1 MRKLYPRRY
10 ELGDATFSRASSA
23 YGSDGKLATTNVPRI
38 DRTEFGKMVWVEE
51 AATNLVPVANQ
62 KFVGWDVYQG
72 AVVTL
77 TQNQVVPEWGATDAT
92 RIQTNG
98 GTHIIKYFISLQN
111 PSVAGQ
117 SYSASLHIKNI
128 GNHPVMIHANLSPTS
143 NQTVDVG
150 ETTLVKIAG
159 VGNGVNIFQIR
170 IQALDAAHS
179 LDFIAWRPMAEVKAY
194 ATSFIE
200 TSRAAESLTMPT
212 AGLAS
217 AGTIEGMVDIN
228 DMIKRQGAANTSL
241 FYLPG
246 LAGGYISVA
255 HMYNNP
261 AWNFTCNSG
270 SAYKYSIINDSNTPN
285 GLYYYKCY
293 WSTSEAGIEFWD
305 LTSRSKVAFARIT
318 EPNLPST
325 FTAYCYLGH
334 ISSGYY
340 ANTRFGRHRLSNI
353 ARTTDPDF
361 NNLMPRDSNTVA
373 IFDPTYSFIR

>member
-10 ELGDATFSRASSA
+10 DLGDATFSRSSSA
-23 YGSDGKLATTNVPRI
+23 YGSDGKMAITNVPRI
-38 DRTEFGKMVWVEE
+38 ERTEFGKMVWVEE
-51 AATNLVPVANQ
+51 ATTNLIPIANQ
-62 KFVGWDVYQG
+62 KFVGWTAYGG
-72 AVVTL
+72 ATVTL
-77 TQNQVVPEWGATDAT
+77 TQNQVVPEWGCTDAT
-92 RIQTNG
+92 RIQISG
-98 GTHIIKYFISLQN
+98 GSNIIKYFLPIVS

-117 SYSASLHIKNI
+117 AYVASLHIKNI
-128 GNHPVMIHANLSPTS
+128 GNHPVVIHTNLSSTS
-143 NQTVDVG
+143 TQTVDVG

-159 VGNGVNIFQIR
+159 VGNGFNIFQIQLR
-170 IQALDAAHS
+170 ALDAAHS
-179 LDFIAWRPMAEVKAY
+179 LDFIAWQPMAEAKEY
-194 ATSFIE
+194 ATSFHE
-200 TSRAAESLTMPT
+200 TTRAAESLTMPT
-212 AGLAS
+212 AGLTG

-228 DMIKRQGAANTSL
+228 DMIKRQGAVNTPL
-241 FYLPG
+241 LYLPG

-293 WSTSEAGIEFWD
+293 WSTSEAGLEFWD
-305 LTSRSKVAFARIT
+305 LTSRSKVAFTRIT
-318 EPNLPST
+318 DPNLPPT

>member
-10 ELGDATFSRASSA
+10 DLGDAIFSRASSA

-51 AATNLVPVANQ
+51 GTTNLIPVNRQ
-62 KFVGWDVYQG
+62 KFEGWSLFGG
-72 AVVTL
+72 ATVTL
-77 TQNQVVPEWGATDAT
+77 TQNQVVPEWGCTDAT
-92 RIQTNG
+92 RIQISG
-98 GTHIIKYFISLQN
+98 GSNIIKYYY
-111 PSVAGQ
+111 SVGAPVVGVRWTERV
-117 SYSASLHIKNI
+117 YVKNI
-128 GNHPVMIHANLSPTS
+128 GNTTVIVHSNLNGLQKNIAAGTS
-143 NQTVDVG
+143 D
-150 ETTLVKIAG
+150 LVEFRL
-159 VGNGVNIFQIR
+159 VGNSASGEAHIQFWAVN
-170 IQALDAAHS
+170 ASDT
-179 LDFIAWRPMAEVKAY
+179 LDFIAWRPMAEAKAY

-212 AGLAS
+212 AGLTG

-228 DMIKRQGAANTSL
+228 DMIKRQGADTPL
-241 FYLPG
+241 LYLPG

-293 WSTSEAGIEFWD
+293 WSTSEAGLEFWD
-305 LTSRSKVAFARIT
+305 LTSRSRVAFARIT
-318 EPNLPST
+318 DPNLPST

-373 IFDPTYSFIR
+373 IFDPTYTFL